1 MVRLKVRKIPDD
13 LYLFM
18 SLLAHDYQDYGYD
31 GFISRW
37 KDSKKKGL
45 EGLYL
50 KAYTDYITNQHQGF
64 EEEIDPPSGRNNGI
78 GEIYLEVD
86 SWYKYKEKG
95 FQAVEELIKS
105 CTPEML
111 NYGFAIKEVQVA
123 IKKSGPQIEH
133 NTEPPKIEVNPSGEI
148 WDRSLALWES
158 RKESLLSEEPYKS
171 TWIESLTTWWWRVTR
186 QVKY

>member
-1 MVRLKVRKIPDD
+1 MIHLKVRKIPDD

-37 KDSKKKGL
+37 KNSSKKGL

-50 KAYTDYITNQHQGF
+50 KAYTDYITNQHQGV
-64 EEEIDPPSGRNNGI
+64 EKEKELPSGRDDGMK
-78 GEIYLEVD
+78 EIYLEVD
-86 SWYKYKEKG
+86 SWYNYKEKG
-95 FQAVEELIKS
+95 IQVVEELMKS

-123 IKKSGPQIEH
+123 IKKSGPRIEH
-133 NTEPPKIEVNPSGEI
+133 HTEPPKIEINPSGEI
-148 WDRSLALWES
+148 WDRSLLLWES
-158 RKESLLSEEPYKS
+158 RKESLLNEEPYKS